1 MACMSIAAVVM
12 AFMSNAA
19 RLAVNVPQLEDPD
32 DDDAYRERKPRARGS
47 TPAEATGGEKSQK

>member
-1 MACMSIAAVVM
+1 MACMSIAAVAVH
-12 AFMSNAA
+12 NAA